1 MIFLSEFIFFLIFF
15 IYKLYS
21 LIVNNITLS
30 ANGGKLNR
38 YIESLKNIT
47 CSLKVSKNKKSL
59 VLNSFVCNLSG
70 WYKQALFAMFVS
82 TDILIL
88 KIAISYNFLVSN
100 VLFINIFNKK
110 FDIASFLCN
119 NYIVFKVSY
128 YLLFYFFIFS
138 IIYKFYSNVCL
149 KRKSNK
155 VVKEDKGS
163 LYIDLGKYQ
172 DEDVFI
178 KEKGLYQNILITGSI
193 GSGKTSCAISNIL
206 DGFFKNK
213 FGGLVIDIK
222 GNYINQVKRIAR
234 KYNSENDVVC
244 ISLTND
250 YVYNPLNDKE
260 LSSSEMASVIKKV
273 LFLISKN
280 GKETEPF
287 WLDKAEEYIRDFITL
302 IRAYN
307 NGFVNFKEIHNLVID
322 KKYLEEKL
330 KVIKSRILNNE
341 FSDEELFNINSAIL
355 NICNDYLGLDS
366 RTFGIIRS
374 EITRMTSIFLSNSH
388 ICNKFCGEGKKIN
401 FLSNHIY
408 VLSLDISNNDK
419 LSKIIAT
426 YLKLQ
431 FQRQVLSNNSRDSPV
446 FFICDEYQEICN
458 FQDANFFSLSREYK
472 CINVISMQSYSSL
485 VNSLKDEYL
494 SNVILQ
500 NCINKIWF
508 RNDDDYTVKRI
519 ISQLGKERIINKS
532 KSYSENGKNARYD
545 IFINRFISYKSDFS
559 QSYSENETIQNKYN
573 EEFFTQDLK
582 TFEAMC
588 LVSDGNKIS
597 LYKKIKMKRWED
609 DIYENKL

>member
-1 MIFLSEFIFFLIFF
+1 MIFLSEFIFFFIFF
-15 IYKLYS
+15 IHKLYS
-21 LIVNNITLS
+21 LIVSNITLS
-30 ANGGKLNR
+30 VIGGKLNR

-59 VLNSFVCNLSG
+59 VLNSFVCNLSS

-88 KIAISYNFLVSN
+88 KIAISYSFLVSN
-100 VLFINIFNKK
+100 VLFINIFNKN
-110 FDIASFLCN
+110 FDIASLLCN

-138 IIYKFYSNVCL
+138 ISYKLYSNVCL
-149 KRKSNK
+149 KRKSNEA
-155 VVKEDKGS
+155 VKEDKGS
-163 LYIDLGKYQ
+163 LYIDLGKNQ
-172 DEDVFI
+172 DNDVFI

-206 DGFFKNK
+206 DGFLKNK

-302 IRAYN
+302 IRVYN

-341 FSDEELFNINSAIL
+341 FSDEKLFNINSAIL

-388 ICNKFCGEGKKIN
+388 ICNKFCGEGKRIN

-532 KSYSENGKNARYD
+532 KSYSENGKNARYS
-545 IFINRFISYKSDFS
+545 ILINRFISYRSDFS

-573 EEFFTQDLK
+573 EEFFTQGLK

-588 LVSDGNKIS
+588 LISDGNKIS

-609 DIYENKL
+609 EIYEDKL

>member
-1 MIFLSEFIFFLIFF
+1 MIFLSEFIFFLVF
-15 IYKLYS
+15 IIHKLYS
-21 LIVNNITLS
+21 LLVKNITFS
-30 ANGGKLNR
+30 VIGGKLNR
-38 YIESLKNIT
+38 YIENLKNIT
-47 CSLKVSKNKKSL
+47 CSFNVSKNKKSL
-59 VLNSFVCNLSG
+59 VLNSFFGNLSS
-70 WYKQALFAMFVS
+70 WYKQALFALFVS

-88 KIAISYNFLVSN
+88 KIAISYDFLVSN
-100 VLFINIFNKK
+100 VLFINIFNKN
-110 FDIASFLCN
+110 FDIASLLCN
-119 NYIVFKVSY
+119 NYIIFKIFY
-128 YLLFYFFIFS
+128 YLLFYFFIFC
-138 IIYKFYSNVCL
+138 IVYKFYSKFYL

-155 VVKEDKGS
+155 VVKEDKDGI
-163 LYIDLGKYQ
+163 YINLGKYE

-206 DGFFKNK
+206 DGFFKNN

-222 GNYINQVKRIAR
+222 GNYISQVKKIAR
-234 KYNSENDVVC
+234 KYNREKDVTC

-260 LSSSEMASVIKKV
+260 LSSFEMASIIKKV
-273 LFLISKN
+273 LFLISKS
-280 GKETEPF
+280 GKESEPF

-307 NGFVNFKEIHNLVID
+307 NNFVNFKEIHNLVID

-330 KVIKSRILNNE
+330 KVIKFKILNNE
-341 FSDEELFNINSAIL
+341 FLDNELFKINSAIL
-355 NICNDYLGLDS
+355 NIRNDYLGLDS

-374 EITRMTSIFLSNSH
+374 EITRMTSIFLSDSH
-388 ICNKFCGEGKKIN
+388 ICNKFCGESKSIN

-431 FQRQVLSNNSRDSPV
+431 FQRQILNNNSRDSPV
-446 FFICDEYQEICN
+446 FFVCDEYQEICN

-494 SNVILQ
+494 SNVVIQ
-500 NCINKIWF
+500 NFINKIWF

-519 ISQLGKERIINKS
+519 ISQLGKEKIISKS

-545 IFINRFISYKSDFS
+545 FLVNRFISYKSDFS

-573 EEFFTQDLK
+573 EDFFTQELR
-582 TFEAMC
+582 TFEAMG
-588 LVSDGNKIS
+588 VISDGNKIS
-597 LYKKIKMKRWED
+597 LYEKIKMKRWED
-609 DIYENKL
+609 DIYENTL

>member
-573 EEFFTQDLK
+573 EEFFTQGLK